1 MGSEMCIRDRPIT
14 IRRTPR
20 ERMRVNASTERVSPD
35 TSIPCTGSMFKYTSY
50 SPVSVVVSFFARDDD
65 DDRTSRSFLSAC
77 SRTSHQ
83 LGQTETLRTGCLS
96 FSSAQSRTR
105 ILGAARTRP
114 RMSPPRRTRVRPIHR
129 RLNRRS
135 KRSKHC
141 RGKRGGG
148 ELKTNVLV
156 VVCVVYLDDD
166 T

>member
-1 MGSEMCIRDRPIT
+1 MRPPNAFPRT
-14 IRRTPR
+14 PQFRAPVPCSNTRRTLPFP
-20 ERMRVNASTERVSPD
+20 S
-35 TSIPCTGSMFKYTSY
+35 
-50 SPVSVVVSFFARDDD
+50 
-65 DDRTSRSFLSAC
+65 SFLSLPEMTTTTELLAVSSPLA